1 MEKIY
6 AAWHKEYLIRKSCA
20 SGGIFYITAKQLI
33 ESGGVVVGAAFDQQF
48 RVSHII
54 VEDVESLEKLKRSKY
69 VQSNLKGIFEKVK
82 SLLKS
87 DKIVLFSGTPCQ
99 VRALKRYLNEDFE
112 NLICCAVFC
121 YGTPEKMVYEKY
133 LAFLEEKAKSKI
145 CAINFKD
152 KRYGWDY
159 YTTEICFENGK
170 KECQFGGDSYKEAMR
185 RGYSLC
191 RACLTCDLDY
201 RNTDADIMLGD
212 FYTVAEYLNVKI
224 PRNGVNC
231 VILKTMK
238 GEKLFERTEGIN
250 YYIINKEQFY
260 KKEKPKKRTFDY
272 GHRELF
278 LKILKE
284 KNYEEA
290 CKTANIYDKPL
301 SIKMKIIALSKRLG
315 IW

>member
-6 AAWHKEYLIRKSCA
+6 AAWHKENSIRNSCA
-20 SGGIFYITAKQLI
+20 SGGIFYIIAKQLI
-33 ESGGVVVGAAFDQQF
+33 EFGGVVVGAAFDRQF
-48 RVSHII
+48 RVRHII

-145 CAINFKD
+145 CAINFRD

-185 RGYSLC
+185 CGYSLC
-191 RACLTCDLDY
+191 QACLTCDLDY

-212 FYTVAEYLNVKI
+212 FYTVAEYLDVKI

-231 VILKTMK
+231 VILKTIK
-238 GEKLFERTEGIN
+238 GEKLFESTEGI
-250 YYIINKEQFY
+250 YKYIINNKQFAR
-260 KKEKPKKRTFDY
+260 KEKPKKRSFDY
-272 GHRELF
+272 NLRMRF
-278 LKILKE
+278 LNTLKE
-284 KNYEEA
+284 KNYVEA
-290 CKTANIYDKPL
+290 CKAVNICDGPL
-301 SIKMKIIALSKRLG
+301 PIQRRVLALRKRLG
-315 IW
+315 M